1 MKQNGPSIAEI
12 DQVGGRLC
20 LDFVNTANRK
30 GASVIDERLLV
41 FDDLVTW
48 GKRSGLL
55 DQQGSDFLRQRADQ
69 QQDAAKIGYLEGL
82 RLRDALWQLFVLSPP
97 PDDAWL
103 CLNHALGYAGSSPGG
118 FGLAFDNGRHG
129 VADLSDLQG
138 WFVLPVAFSALE
150 LLTSKRLARVK
161 ACPDQTC
168 GWLFLDESPNGR
180 RRWCSMAT
188 CGNRE
193 KARRHYSA
201 SKTPP
206 RQR

>member
-1 MKQNGPSIAEI
+1 MSIVEQIGPTIAEI

-30 GASVIDERLLV
+30 GASVVDERLLGYE
-41 FDDLVTW
+41 DIVTW
-48 GKRSGLL
+48 GARSGLL
-55 DQQGSDFLRQRADQ
+55 DKPCSDFLRLRAGQ
-69 QQDAAKIGYLEGL
+69 HQGQAKAGYLAGL
-82 RLRDALWQLFVLSPP
+82 RLRDALWQLFVSAPP
-97 PDDAWL
+97 PEDARL
-103 CLNHALGYAGSSPGG
+103 HLNRALGYSGSMPD
-118 FGLAFDNGRHG
+118 GLGVAFNNGRYG
-129 VADLSDLQG
+129 VAEQNDLQG
-138 WFVLPVAFSALE
+138 WVLLPVAFSALE

-161 ACPDQTC
+161 ACPDQRC

-201 SKTPP
+201 SKKTP
-206 RQR
+206 